1 MIINNYFDNFKEEL
15 IKISENGTLVI
26 GDLDI
31 DFFKN
36 LNDQYGRDCGDRILE
51 FVEDILKKNLPEN
64 VKFKRFSD
72 EYFVYTTDCSLESL
86 FMELQEIKKTI
97 AASHIT
103 YSDKWVTFTI
113 SGTVGEL
120 NRNATSIEKMM
131 NILSEGLRNSKQAG
145 RNTITFAPIEREQK
159 MVLKSS
165 YYLKSEL
172 EGLTKLSKI
181 LERTESSLLREALDD
196 LLRKYEL

>member
-1 MIINNYFDNFKEEL
+1 VIINNYFDSFKEEL

-51 FVEDILKKNLPEN
+51 FVEDVLKKNLPES

-97 AASHIT
+97 ASSHIT

-120 NRNATSIEKMM
+120 NRNAASIEKMM

-145 RNTITFAPIEREQK
+145 RNTITFAPMEREQK
-159 MVLKSS
+159 MILKSS

>member
-1 MIINNYFDNFKEEL
+1 VIINNDFDSFKDEL
-15 IKISENGTLVI
+15 LKISEDGTLVI

-51 FVEDILKKNLPEN
+51 FVEDVLKKNLPEN

-72 EYFVYTTDCSLESL
+72 EYFIYTTDCSLESL

-97 AASHIT
+97 ASSHIT

-120 NRNATSIEKMM
+120 NRNAASIEKMM

-145 RNTITFAPIEREQK
+145 RNTITFAPMEREQK
-159 MVLKSS
+159 MILKSS

>member
-1 MIINNYFDNFKEEL
+1 MIINNYFDSFKEEL

-51 FVEDILKKNLPEN
+51 FVEDVLKKNLPEN

-97 AASHIT
+97 ASSHIT

-120 NRNATSIEKMM
+120 NRNAASIEKMM

-145 RNTITFAPIEREQK
+145 RNTITFAPMEREQK
-159 MVLKSS
+159 MILKSS

>member
-1 MIINNYFDNFKEEL
+1 
-15 IKISENGTLVI
+15 
-26 GDLDI
+26 
-31 DFFKN
+31 
-36 LNDQYGRDCGDRILE
+36 
-51 FVEDILKKNLPEN
+51 
-64 VKFKRFSD
+64 
-72 EYFVYTTDCSLESL
+72 
-86 FMELQEIKKTI
+86 MELQEIKKTI